1 MEHKKHFM
9 RLITLDDFLD
19 TYSKVA
25 QRGYS
30 FFLSKFTFNKNSRA
44 ISAFDE
50 SYSETSNWW
59 IIPAVQKRW
68 SKMICGDENVE
79 YKDYF
84 MKKLF
89 DGKSDLKLLSLG
101 AGECAH
107 EIELGAYSNFSEVT
121 CVDINQSNL
130 DLGKKN
136 ADEKG
141 LKNMKFLNADVNK
154 YDLPQDYYDI
164 VFFSHSLHHFEE
176 IEKLLEQKVKP
187 CLKSGGKLI
196 IHEFVGPTRHQFP
209 KEQIA
214 AVNRAIPLIDKKYR
228 TRYKT
233 KMSKNRYYGPGLLRM
248 IIADPSECV
257 DSASILPAIYKNF
270 SVVEE
275 KPYGG
280 NILVGALKEIAHHFV
295 KENPEKKKILQDL
308 FDFED
313 DFLKENQSDYLFGV
327 YEKTI

>member
-1 MEHKKHFM
+1 M

-19 TYSKVA
+19 TYSKVS

-30 FFLSKFTFNKNSRA
+30 FFLSKFTLDKNSRA

-50 SYSETSNWW
+50 SHNQTSNWW

-84 MKKLF
+84 MKKF
-89 DGKSDLKLLSLG
+89 FEGKNDLKLLSLG
-101 AGECAH
+101 SGECAH
-107 EIELGAYSNFSEVT
+107 EIELGGYSNFSEIT
-121 CVDINQSNL
+121 CVDINQANL
-130 DLGKKN
+130 DLGKKSAAEN
-136 ADEKG
+136 G

-154 YDLPQDYYDI
+154 YDLPKDYYDI
-164 VFFSHSLHHFEE
+164 VYFSHSLHHFEE
-176 IEKLLEQKVKP
+176 IEKFLEQKIKP
-187 CLKSGGKLI
+187 CLKPGGKLI
-196 IHEFVGPTRHQFP
+196 LHEFVGPNRLQFP
-209 KEQIA
+209 KKQIKGINTA
-214 AVNRAIPLIDKKYR
+214 LQLIDKKYR
-228 TRYKT
+228 IRHKT
-233 KMSKNRYYGPGLLRM
+233 SMVKNNYYGPGLLRM

-270 SVVEE
+270 SVIEE

-280 NILVGALKEIAHHFV
+280 NILAGAFKEIAHHFI

-313 DFLKENQSDYLFGV
+313 DFLKENQSDYLFAI

>member
-1 MEHKKHFM
+1 M
-9 RLITLDDFLD
+9 RLITPDDFLD
-19 TYSKVA
+19 TYSKIS
-25 QRGYS
+25 QRGAA

-59 IIPAVQKRW
+59 IIPAVQRRW

-84 MKKLF
+84 MKKYF
-89 DGKSDLKLLSLG
+89 ENKSDLKLLSLG
-101 AGECAH
+101 SGECAH
-107 EIELGAYSNFSEVT
+107 EIELGAYANFSEIT
-121 CVDINQSNL
+121 CVDINQANL

-136 ADEKG
+136 ANERG

-154 YDLPQDYYDI
+154 DKLPQEYYDI

-187 CLKSGGKLI
+187 CLRPGGLLI
-196 IHEFVGPTRHQFP
+196 IHEFVGATRHQFP
-209 KEQIA
+209 KKQIQ
-214 AVNRAIPLIDKKYR
+214 AVNRAIPLIAKKYR

-233 KMSKNRYYGPGLLRM
+233 NLSKNSYSGPGLLRM
-248 IIADPSECV
+248 IVADPSECV

-295 KENPEKKKILQDL
+295 QENPEKKKILQDL
-308 FDFED
+308 FRFED
-313 DFLKENQSDYLFGV
+313 DFLKENQSDYVFGI
-327 YEKTI
+327 YEKPI